1 MTIPHDGGSRSG
13 PRAPRLDPADR
24 AQLAESP
31 VSLRRIGTLFAPYRW
46 QIAAVVALIVA
57 SSTISLANPF
67 LIRAVIDHA
76 IPEQDV
82 PLLIWAVAGMLAIT
96 LAASVLGVAQT
107 WISTTVGQRIM
118 HGLRTRVFAHLQR
131 QSLGFFT
138 RTRGGEIQSRLTND
152 IGGMQTVVTSTAT
165 SIAANATTV
174 VGTAIAM
181 AVLSWRLSLL
191 TLLVLP
197 PAIWLTRRVA
207 LTRREITARRQRVLA
222 DLQTQIEESLS
233 ISGVQLGKTLGAG
246 PAMAA
251 RFADTSER
259 LTDLEVRAQL
269 SGRWR
274 MATMNIVFAA
284 IPALLYLAAG
294 LPATSGGMT
303 IGTLVAF
310 TGLQAAL
317 FRPLMSL
324 LDVGVSVTSSLALFS
339 RIFEYLDL
347 PVDIDDPRHPVP
359 MPRARVRGDLTFEAV
374 GFRYEGADRNA
385 LDDITIDVPAG
396 SSLALV
402 GETGSGKTTL
412 ASLVARLHDPTAG
425 VVRID
430 GVDLRD
436 VTLTQL
442 SELVGVVSQETYLLH
457 TTIRENL
464 RRARPDA
471 TDTEIE
477 DAARAAQVHDL
488 IAALPDGYDTVVG
501 ARGHRFSGGEK
512 QRIAIARTLLR
523 DPRILVLDEA
533 TSALDNE
540 TEAAVQRALDVV
552 SAGRTT
558 IAVAH
563 RLSTIR
569 DADQIVVLDHGRVAE
584 RGTHEELRALGSRYA
599 ALLARA
605 GTGRDTGA
613 PAEEGAVT
621 ERGAADV
628 APRVQARRRAPG
640 REEAGDRVAVEV

>member
-1 MTIPHDGGSRSG
+1 VPGLGRG
-13 PRAPRLDPADR
+13 PRGAKIDPADR
-24 AQLAESP
+24 AQLAEQP
-31 VSLRRIGTLFAPYRW
+31 VSLRRIGALFGPYRW
-46 QIAAVVALIVA
+46 QIAVVVVLIVA

-67 LIRAVIDHA
+67 LVREVIDRA

-82 PLLIWAVAGMLAIT
+82 SLLVWAVLGMLAIT
-96 LAASVLGVAQT
+96 VASSVFGVIQT

-118 HGLRTRVFAHLQR
+118 HDLRTRVFAHLQR

-165 SIAANATTV
+165 SIASNLTTV

-191 TLLVLP
+191 SLIVLP
-197 PAIWLTRRVA
+197 PAIWLTRKVA
-207 LTRREITARRQRVLA
+207 RMRRAITTERQRTLA
-222 DLQTQIEESLS
+222 DMQTQIEESLS

-246 PAMAA
+246 PAMSQ
-251 RFADTSER
+251 RFAESSLV
-259 LTDLEVRAQL
+259 LTDLEVRSDL

-274 MATMNIVFAA
+274 MATMSIVFAA

-310 TGLQAAL
+310 SGLQGAL
-317 FRPLMSL
+317 FRPLMQL

-347 PVDIDDPRHPVP
+347 KVEIDDPEHPVP
-359 MPRARVRGDLTFEAV
+359 MLREKVSGAVRFERV
-374 GFRYEGADRNA
+374 GFRYENADRDA
-385 LDDITIDVPAG
+385 LADVTIDVQAG

-412 ASLVARLHDPTAG
+412 ASLVARLHDPTSGA
-425 VVRID
+425 VTID

-436 VTLTQL
+436 IRLVEL

-457 TTIRENL
+457 ATIRENL
-464 RRARPDA
+464 RHARPEA
-471 TDTEIE
+471 TDAEIE
-477 DAARAAQVHDL
+477 AAARAAQVHEL
-488 IAALPDGYDTVVG
+488 IVSLPDGYDTVVG

-540 TEAAVQRALDVV
+540 TERAVQAALDVV
-552 SAGRTT
+552 SRGRTT
-558 IAVAH
+558 ITIAH

-584 RGTHEELRALGSRYA
+584 RGTHDELRALGGRYA
-599 ALLARA
+599 ALLAR
-605 GTGRDTGA
+605 GRDTGA
-613 PAEEGAVT
+613 TAEEGAVA

-628 APRVQARRRAPG
+628 APRVQTRRRAAG
-640 REEAGDRVAVEV
+640 SEEAGDRVPVEV